1 MTYSQQEIKVLYLP
15 PRVADI
21 IQSFYSE
28 EPSPTF
34 EMFVGWYIDSQGVV
48 MQSLQSHPSQRSREK
63 KKVKN
68 GWRYVKAKNPS
79 CLGQKKY
86 RGFQLTQE
94 IIDGG
99 GPVNLIC
106 NGMSLY
112 K

>member
-1 MTYSQQEIKVLYLP
+1 MTYPQQEGGGLFLP
-15 PRVADI
+15 KKIAES

-28 EPSPTF
+28 EPQPMF
-34 EMFVGWYIDSQGVV
+34 EVFVGWYVDSQGVV
-48 MQSLQSHPSQRSREK
+48 MQSLESHPSQRSREK
-63 KKVKN
+63 KRVKN

-94 IIDGG
+94 IIDGN
-99 GPVNLIC
+99 GPANLIC